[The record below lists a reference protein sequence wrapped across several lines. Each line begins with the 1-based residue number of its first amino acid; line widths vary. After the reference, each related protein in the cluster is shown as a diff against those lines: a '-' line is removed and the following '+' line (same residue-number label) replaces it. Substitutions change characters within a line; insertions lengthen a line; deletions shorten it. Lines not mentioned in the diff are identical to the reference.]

1 MLHSQHMKK
10 LILFILLFA
19 LVVSTLTFAEPASQT
34 ITLKDGTILKGQ
46 LISVANNSYT
56 IKSPTMG
63 NVTVSADQILNIN
76 AADAQPSTSPTITSD
91 GKLSASSVN
100 SIKTNMMQD
109 PQIMSLMQELAQ
121 DPAIVEILKDPSLMA
136 DALSMDPKR
145 VENNPQ
151 VQKLIQNPTMQKI
164 LKVTAQKMQNT
175 DGQ

>member
-1 MLHSQHMKK
+1 MQKMFFIF
-10 LILFILLFA
+10 ILFFIAFLPFTSA
-19 LVVSTLTFAEPASQT
+19 QQPEQT
-34 ITLKDGTILKGQ
+34 ITLKDGTTLKGN
-46 LISVANNSYT
+46 LINVDNATYT

-76 AADAQPSTSPTITSD
+76 AADTQSKTSPTITSD
-91 GKLSASSVN
+91 GKLSVSSLN

-121 DPAIVEILKDPSLMA
+121 DPSIVEILKDPSLLA